1 MTRSIVFK
9 SAISGAACIA
19 GLFFTP
25 LTAQAITITPSLGGA
40 SAVSAAHG
48 TVTPDAP
55 IIETSFTG
63 LTYPDT
69 SAGLSACDAQGA
81 ADITNAPPLYGNVI
95 GYSCE
100 LGDPDAG
107 VYNLWLTYYNPNY
120 CRTC

>member
-1 MTRSIVFK
+1 MSLVLK
-9 SAISGAACIA
+9 CAISASACVA

-25 LTAQAITITPSLGGA
+25 LTAQAVTVASGA
-40 SAVSAAHG
+40 AGVSAVPAG
-48 TVTPDAP
+48 QIV
-55 IIETSFTG
+55 ETSFTG

-81 ADITNAPPLYGNVI
+81 ADITNAPPLYGNVT

-107 VYNLWLTYYNPNY
+107 VYNLWLTYFNPHV